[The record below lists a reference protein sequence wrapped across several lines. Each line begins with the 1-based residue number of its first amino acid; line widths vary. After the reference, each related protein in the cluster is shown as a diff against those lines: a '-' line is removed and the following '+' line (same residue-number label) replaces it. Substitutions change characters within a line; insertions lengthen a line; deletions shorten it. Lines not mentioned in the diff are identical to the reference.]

1 MKIDTSG
8 TAATNPN
15 FNRVHI
21 AAMNTN
27 KRLVYIT
34 GMLYYDAGSIGEQTD
49 TTATSANVLRD
60 VKVQV
65 IDSVGM
71 VGRWCALSLD
81 AQGNP
86 WITYMDEN
94 YLGTTG
100 GLKAAYKNTTTF
112 YKGSAGAQGY
122 FPNEYTDLYGNSLE
136 GWDAMYVPI
145 NYKIQN
151 LIEGGVE
158 HGRLGMECFP
168 TRNVAPNSGVTKTW
182 KAAIGYLARDQV
194 GSTSAAAMYKYRVAY
209 YIE

>member
-1 MKIDTSG
+1 
-8 TAATNPN
+8 
-15 FNRVHI
+15 
-21 AAMNTN
+21 MNTN

-34 GMLYYDAGSIGEQTD
+34 GMLYYDAGAIGLQTD
-49 TTATSANVLRD
+49 TTPAASANVLRD

-71 VGRWCALSLD
+71 VGRWCAVSLD

-112 YKGSAGAQGY
+112 YKGVNTATGTQPPAGY

-136 GWDAMYVPI
+136 GWDTMYVPI

-168 TRNVAPNSGVTKTW
+168 TRNVAPNSGVTKAW
-182 KAAIGYLARDQV
+182 KAAIGYLGRDRT
-194 GSTSAAAMYKYRVAY
+194 STAAAMYKYRVAY